1 MLVIAR
7 RENEVIQAGDIEITV
22 LSIRGNQV
30 RLGIKAPDSVVVSRK
45 ELLNPEQ
52 PGKRTGRSSFNRG
65 DR

>member
-22 LSIRGNQV
+22 LSIRGTQV
-30 RLGIKAPDSVVVSRK
+30 RLGITAPDNVIVSRK

-52 PGKRTGRSSFNRG
+52 PRKRTGRSSLSQRK
-65 DR
+65 